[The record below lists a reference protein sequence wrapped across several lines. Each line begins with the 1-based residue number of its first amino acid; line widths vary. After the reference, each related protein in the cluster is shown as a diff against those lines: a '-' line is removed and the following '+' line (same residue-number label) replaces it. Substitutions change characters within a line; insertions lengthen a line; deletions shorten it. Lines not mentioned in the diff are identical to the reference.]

1 LSADPSYTLGDGV
14 GVPTS
19 QEQHSANRTR
29 PQCGL
34 EPLELTIAAVATSSI
49 KDDSFISVPLS
60 ALSRI
65 AAEDGGSQPIS
76 FVV

>member
-1 LSADPSYTLGDGV
+1 LSADPSYSLGDGV

-19 QEQHSANRTR
+19 QEQHSADRAG
-29 PQCGL
+29 PQCGF

-49 KDDSFISVPLS
+49 KDDSFISVLFS